1 MSKNRLITT
10 VAASAPGRSAGGY
23 GVGAAASAAVAAVA
37 AAGGASAA
45 PAAVAAAAGSSPLVQ
60 PGQLEYALEGSIFVA
75 GALIQWL
82 RDELGLLRTAAES
95 EDLANQVADTAG
107 VHVIPAFTGLGAP
120 WWVPEARGAILGLTR
135 GARREHI
142 VRAALESLAFQGA
155 DLLAAF
161 AADGGITISDLKVD
175 GGAAANGFLM
185 QFMADV
191 LQATVRRP
199 NNPEATAL
207 GAAFLA
213 GLQAGLWKDLDELLA
228 LDLPEEQ
235 FSPKISQTERQA
247 LLDGWHRALATV
259 LAREGLVVP

>member
-1 MSKNRLITT
+1 VL
-10 VAASAPGRSAGGY
+10 
-23 GVGAAASAAVAAVA
+23 
-37 AAGGASAA
+37 
-45 PAAVAAAAGSSPLVQ
+45 

-142 VRAALESLAFQGA
+142 VRASLESLAFQGA

-161 AADGGITISDLKVD
+161 AADVGITIAGLKVD

-191 LQATVRRP
+191 LNAVVRRP
-199 NNPEATAL
+199 QNPEATAL

-213 GLQAGLWKDLDELLA
+213 GLQAGVWQDLDELLA
-228 LDLPEEQ
+228 LDLPEEE
-235 FSPKISQTERQA
+235 FSPKISETERQA